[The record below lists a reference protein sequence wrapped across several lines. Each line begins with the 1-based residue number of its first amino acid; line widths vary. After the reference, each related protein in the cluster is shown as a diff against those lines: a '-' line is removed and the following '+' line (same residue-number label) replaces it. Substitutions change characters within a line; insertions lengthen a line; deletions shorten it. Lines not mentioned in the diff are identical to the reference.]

1 MNLMS
6 TLKILSSLKYTQRQK
21 SSKITMLH
29 MMTLNMA
36 LLEMVVMA
44 ALTLYLH
51 LLMANYKKKIL
62 NLILKQEKTKLN
74 W

>member
-1 MNLMS
+1 MS
-6 TLKILSSLKYTQRQK
+6 ILKILSSLKYTQRQK
-21 SSKITMLH
+21 SSKITMLP

-44 ALTLYLH
+44 ALTLYLL
-51 LLMANYKKKIL
+51 LLMVNYKKKIL